1 MQDESS
7 QLFAYITASITL
19 EMYNYTCSHWDA
31 AVYQASVGIIQALIK
46 IEGLG
51 VTREHSGSR

>member
-1 MQDESS
+1 
-7 QLFAYITASITL
+7 
-19 EMYNYTCSHWDA
+19 MYCYTRSHWDD

-46 IEGLG
+46 IGDLW